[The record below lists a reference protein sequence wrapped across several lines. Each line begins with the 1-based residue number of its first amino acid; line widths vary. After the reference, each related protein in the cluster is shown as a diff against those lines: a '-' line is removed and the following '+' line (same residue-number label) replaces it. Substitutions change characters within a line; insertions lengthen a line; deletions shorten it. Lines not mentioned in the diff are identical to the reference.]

1 VLKSARVDFRCRKN
15 LWLSGRDVC
24 DDMFAENVEVEV
36 AIPFGS
42 TALHSRNSILEDI
55 DWTPTRFFAFFV
67 SFWH

>member
-1 VLKSARVDFRCRKN
+1 
-15 LWLSGRDVC
+15 
-24 DDMFAENVEVEV
+24 MFAENVEVEV

-42 TALHSRNSILEDI
+42 TPLHSRNSILEDI